1 MVRTWKEESEARGN
15 LEVCFSISVPQEK
28 KKNYQEQSV
37 PSIK

>member
-15 LEVCFSISVPQEK
+15 LEVCFSISVPQK